1 MQIFE
6 DDCKTVDIF
15 IANRKF
21 RSCYNIKICE
31 QIMVSSTNKINGH
44 DMTEMFW
51 KDVLNANKQ
60 DESMKIVSSLF

>member
-1 MQIFE
+1 
-6 DDCKTVDIF
+6 
-15 IANRKF
+15 
-21 RSCYNIKICE
+21 
-31 QIMVSSTNKINGH
+31 MVSSTNKINGH